1 MNSKLKQAKIG
12 QFCNVTSSKR
22 IFEKE
27 YQDFG
32 VPFYRSKEIIE
43 LSNNNRITERL
54 YISEKRYNEIVEK
67 FGTIKEGDLLLTSVG
82 TIGVPY
88 IVKESDAFYFKDG
101 NLTWLKDFS
110 KQINSKYLYYY
121 IKSNFGLKS
130 LKNLAIGSSQP
141 ALTIDIIKK
150 YCILLPDIIVQN
162 KIVDI
167 LQKYDDLIEKDN
179 RKIAILEEQIQELYK
194 EWFVRFRF
202 PGHGK
207 IKYKECSYGRIPIDF
222 EIFKAREVIED
233 YIGGGWGEEDENID
247 YNMQA
252 YVIRGTDFE
261 RFKQMKIE
269 DIPLRYHKES
279 NLKQRI
285 LKAGDFIIEISG
297 GTEEQPVGRI
307 CYVTKESLN
316 ALLNCAICASFCKSF
331 TINTNIVYPLYFYYF
346 MKTLYDFR
354 ALDRYQLQSTGIS
367 NFKFEYFLRK
377 CEIIV
382 PPRKLMQLF
391 DEKIYIIM
399 NLINYLYRENNNI
412 RLERDL
418 LLPRLMS
425 GKLKV

>member
-1 MNSKLKQAKIG
+1 MT
-12 QFCNVTSSKR
+12 V
-22 IFEKE
+22 
-27 YQDFG
+27 Y
-32 VPFYRSKEIIE
+32 
-43 LSNNNRITERL
+43 
-54 YISEKRYNEIVEK
+54 
-67 FGTIKEGDLLLTSVG
+67 
-82 TIGVPY
+82 
-88 IVKESDAFYFKDG
+88 
-101 NLTWLKDFS
+101 
-110 KQINSKYLYYY
+110 
-121 IKSNFGLKS
+121 
-130 LKNLAIGSSQP
+130 
-141 ALTIDIIKK
+141 
-150 YCILLPDIIVQN
+150 
-162 KIVDI
+162 
-167 LQKYDDLIEKDN
+167 LIEKNN

-261 RFKQMKIE
+261 RFKQMKTE

-331 TINTNIVYPLYFYYF
+331 VINTNIVCPLYFYYF

-377 CEIIV
+377 CEIVV
-382 PPRKLMQLF
+382 PPRQLMQIF
-391 DEKIYIIM
+391 NDQAKKINY
-399 NLINYLYRENNNI
+399 LINYLYRENNNM
-412 RLERDL
+412 RFESDL